1 MGLLRMSQGGA
12 IQSLE
17 AERELGDTWGLG
29 VLPTR
34 HEAVGLGWWLQGEKS
49 GKDMKGT
56 LEKYVVKYCS
66 QVGYDG
72 KG

>member
-1 MGLLRMSQGGA
+1 MSQGGA
-12 IQSLE
+12 VESLE
-17 AERELGDTWGLG
+17 VERELGDIWGLG

-34 HEAVGLGWWLQGEKS
+34 QEAVGLGWWLQGEKS
-49 GKDMKGT
+49 GKDLKGI
-56 LEKYVVKYCS
+56 LEKYVVEYCS

>member
-1 MGLLRMSQGGA
+1 MLRMSQGGT
-12 IQSLE
+12 IKSLE
-17 AERELGDTWGLG
+17 AERELGDIWGLG

-56 LEKYVVKYCS
+56 LEKYVVEYCS